1 MVMHFQPLGPQLQE
15 RTDRDAGPQLQSQ
28 GREAEAWSVRQFAQI
43 QRVFEEMMLV
53 LYSTYVESLAA
64 PLVIQESFFIEVI
77 ELEAFVPGGT
87 YELTVSWVAAFQ
99 QITDRM
105 IARVMLGGAPLSPE
119 FFVQALAANEVQPFT
134 YSTPILLKE
143 AVAIALEVR
152 VEGPG
157 TANIIIPDAH
167 IFIKRLL

>member
-1 MVMHFQPLGPQLQE
+1 MVMHFKPLPPQMRGLVDQDPGPQRQAPGQ
-15 RTDRDAGPQLQSQ
+15 DA
-28 GREAEAWSVRQFAQI
+28 ETWSVRQFAQI
-43 QRVFEEMMLV
+43 QLVLEEMMLIV
-53 LYSTYVESLAA
+53 YSVYVESLAA

-77 ELEAFVPGGT
+77 ELEAFVPGGN

-105 IARVMLGGAPLSPE
+105 IARVMLDGAPLSPE

-134 YSTPILLKE
+134 FSTPILLKD
-143 AVAIALEVR
+143 AVSLSLEVR

-167 IFIKRLL
+167 IFIRRLT